1 MEMHYA
7 YYIYN
12 AKLDV
17 AKHPQLV
24 TQVRLFH
31 DGQLAYEGK
40 VMPYD
45 AGPELDLKRLR
56 AGGLIK
62 LSAQAAP
69 GAYILQ
75 IIVTDKLAGEKRN
88 TATGWIDFEIVKSR

>member
-17 AKHPQLV
+17 AHHPKLT

-40 VMPYD
+40 VSPYD
-45 AGPELDLKRLR
+45 DAQEPDLKRLR
-56 AGGLIK
+56 AGGRIT
-62 LSAQAAP
+62 LSLQSAP
-69 GAYILQ
+69 GQYLLQ
-75 IIVTDKLAGEKRN
+75 VIVTDKLAKERQN
-88 TATGWIDFEIVKSR
+88 ITSQWIDFEIVK